1 LEGQNSSFVKMKKI
15 DLVLLVEDDPITN
28 YINRRL
34 INKVGV
40 ASEIQIAL
48 NGEDALALIQER
60 IQHNKS
66 CPDLIF
72 LDINMPVMDGFEFL
86 ERFRR
91 LDFPRKDKVVIVML
105 TTSTHI
111 KDMDKLGAFGNAEI
125 ISKPLNLEKLTNVV
139 SKYFNLDEFSQIA

>member
-1 LEGQNSSFVKMKKI
+1 MKKI

-28 YINRRL
+28 YINSRL
-34 INKVGV
+34 INKAGITGDVQV
-40 ASEIQIAL
+40 AL

-60 IQHNKS
+60 IQNNQS

-86 ERFRR
+86 ERFRK
-91 LDFPRKDKVVIVML
+91 LDFPNKDKVVIVML

-111 KDMDKLGAFGNAEI
+111 KDMDKLGSFGNSELI
-125 ISKPLNLEKLTNVV
+125 GKPLNHEKLLAVT
-139 SKYFNLDEFSQIA
+139 SKYFNLTEFSKTA

>member
-1 LEGQNSSFVKMKKI
+1 MKKI

-34 INKVGV
+34 INKAGV
-40 ASEIQIAL
+40 AADVQIAL
-48 NGEDALALIQER
+48 NGEDALALIEER
-60 IQHNKS
+60 IRNNKS

-91 LDFPRKDKVVIVML
+91 LDFPNKEKVVIVML

-111 KDMDKLGAFGNAEI
+111 KDMDKLGSFGNSEI
-125 ISKPLNLEKLTNVV
+125 ISKPLNLEKLSRVT
-139 SKYFNLDEFSQIA
+139 SKYFNPDEISQSA